1 MLIEKVRKTIKDNN
15 LIENG
20 EHIVVGLSGGPDSVC
35 LFHVLLSLC
44 KEMDLHIYP
53 VHINHKFRPG
63 AAEHD
68 QAYVEDLCHS
78 LGLDCRVFTEDC
90 HALAERTGM
99 TDEEA
104 GRKVRYDSF
113 RKVAEETV
121 ASGAAPEHVKI
132 AVAQNANDQ
141 AETILFRL
149 MRGTGPDGLAGIS
162 HSRSEGPFTV
172 IRPLLDTYRSE
183 IEEYCSLSGLEPVT
197 DHTNSQTVYSRNKI
211 RLQLLPYMK
220 KEYNTNIMAALTRLG
235 RIAGEDKDYIWQQ
248 VEKAYQDALVSADGY
263 ETVLDLEKTRRLHKA
278 IRHRVLMHALDH
290 AGLSQDVT
298 QERLAAADRLI
309 DSENRGGTKTIQ
321 LPYGYEIK
329 LSYGKLICGRSLF
342 PDSKSSSGDDPL
354 AGALQQTDISSGR
367 FGEEPPNI
375 DITLTDDPQQIKT
388 MAERFSGKKSPGGYA
403 VFDADKI
410 TVDTDRLMA
419 EITVRH
425 RREGDYI
432 QLVSGRKKI
441 KKLMIDMKIPSDRRG
456 SIWLAV
462 RGSEV
467 LYMAGDTTDENTS
480 DRGQIRSRYAECYRP
495 DGSTK
500 RLLILKFV

>member
-15 LIENG
+15 LIKNG
-20 EHIVVGLSGGPDSVC
+20 EHIVAGLSGGPDSVC

-68 QAYVEDLCHS
+68 QAYVEELCRS
-78 LGLDCRVFTEDC
+78 FGLECRVFTEDC
-90 HALAERTGM
+90 HALAERSGM

-113 RKVAEETV
+113 RKVAEEIV

-162 HSRSEGPFTV
+162 YSRSEGPFTV

-211 RLQLLPYMK
+211 RLQLLPYIQ

-248 VEKAYQDALVSADGY
+248 VEKAYQDALVSADGC
-263 ETVLDLEKTRRLHKA
+263 ETVLDLEKIRRLHKA

-298 QERLAAADRLI
+298 QERLAAADQLI
-309 DSENRGGTKTIQ
+309 DSRDHGGTKIIQ

-329 LSYGKLICGRSLF
+329 LSYGKIICGRNIL
-342 PDSKSSSGDDPL
+342 SGSQRISRPQ
-354 AGALQQTDISSGR
+354 AGAPQQADIIRGR
-367 FGEEPPNI
+367 PGEEPPHL
-375 DITLTDDPQQIKT
+375 DITLTDDPQQIKAA
-388 MAERFSGKKSPGGYA
+388 AESFSRKKSHGGYA
-403 VFDADKI
+403 VFDADKLADDPDAL
-410 TVDTDRLMA
+410 TA

-432 QLVSGRKKI
+432 QLSSGRKKI
-441 KKLMIDMKIPSDRRG
+441 KKLMIDMKIPSDRRSG
-456 SIWLAV
+456 IWLAA

-467 LYMAGDTTDENTS
+467 LYMAGDTAGENTS
-480 DRGQIRSRYAECYRP
+480 GSRQIRSRYAECYRP
-495 DGSTK
+495 EGSTK